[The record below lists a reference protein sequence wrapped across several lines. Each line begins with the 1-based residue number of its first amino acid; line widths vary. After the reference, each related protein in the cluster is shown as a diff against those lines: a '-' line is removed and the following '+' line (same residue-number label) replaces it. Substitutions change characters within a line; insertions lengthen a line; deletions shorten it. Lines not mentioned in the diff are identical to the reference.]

1 MSDDVARLIAHL
13 IVLLWC
19 LYLALD
25 ERALG
30 NNWKAWLWGAL
41 AAERFAILLL
51 LTFDVWTDTAVWMEW
66 RPALAPFIIIL
77 AAVLSVYC
85 ISRIREHRRIRR
97 NIATLPGDKSYYARE
112 AVW

>member
-1 MSDDVARLIAHL
+1 MSDDIARLIAHL

-30 NNWKAWLWGAL
+30 HNWKAILWGAL

-51 LTFDVWTDTAVWMEW
+51 LTIDVWTNEAVWMEW
-66 RPALAPFIIIL
+66 RPALAPFIIVL

-85 ISRIREHRRIRR
+85 VGRIREHRSIRR
-97 NIATLPGDKSYYARE
+97 RMSVDNGPYARG
-112 AVW
+112 AAW